1 VRQSTGRLV
10 RAALLILILA
20 ALALFAPTVDWRET
34 WRAIQSTS
42 PAVLVAAS
50 VVNLLSLVLKA
61 LRWRV
66 FLRPIGVSSLW
77 LALRATFVG
86 AGLNNILIANG
97 GEAARVIF
105 VARAAHVPSEKVLAT
120 LALERLFELVGYV
133 ALLALAVTFLK
144 LPPSLDQT
152 RPFALAALVL
162 MIGLLVHLVRHPE
175 RAELPVLEG
184 EGLLHR
190 AKHYGRGFLRTLT
203 GISTAPRF
211 MASLVISVGVWALQV
226 ATYALTARAAH
237 FNLSIVGTIAA
248 MLAVNL
254 GFALRAT
261 PGNVGVFQ
269 MMYAVTAAAFGMDKD
284 AATGVALLIQAQQI
298 LPVTLLGLMAAPQM
312 IFEKRRKV
320 ARPDNVLPGEPPPA
334 EEAVT

>member
-1 VRQSTGRLV
+1 VRKHVGKLI
-10 RAALLILILA
+10 RAAVLLVIFA
-20 ALALFAPTVDWRET
+20 ALVLFARSVNWSET
-34 WRAIQSTS
+34 WRAMRSTS
-42 PAVLVAAS
+42 PVMLAAAA
-50 VVNLLSLVLKA
+50 VVNLLSLVFKA
-61 LRWRV
+61 LRWWI
-66 FLRPIGVSSLW
+66 FLRPIGVSSFW

-97 GEAARVIF
+97 GEAARVVF
-105 VARAAHVPSEKVLAT
+105 VARLAHVPSEKVLAT
-120 LALERLFELVGYV
+120 LALERLFELVGYI

-144 LPPSLDQT
+144 LPPSLAHT
-152 RPFALAALVL
+152 WPFALATLVGL
-162 MIGLLVHLVRHPE
+162 TGLLVYLVRHPE
-175 RAELPVLEG
+175 NAELPLLEG

-203 GISTAPRF
+203 GISTGPRF
-211 MASLVISVGVWALQV
+211 LASLAVSVAVWALQV

-254 GFALRAT
+254 GFGLRAT

-269 MMYAVTAAAFGMDKD
+269 MMYAVTAVAFGMDKD
-284 AATGVALLIQAQQI
+284 EATGVAFLIQAQQI

-312 IFEKRRKV
+312 IFQKRRE
-320 ARPDNVLPGEPPPA
+320 AREDNILPGEPPPP
-334 EEAVT
+334 EASAG